1 MKSNI
6 LALSV
11 SLLIL
16 FNLSACS
23 RIKSFFPDKT
33 KEYQLITEIPELTV
47 PADLSSD
54 AIHRRKTVEPSV
66 PVYQSTKAVP
76 PPDFEDIDSS
86 TEDSVTE
93 DIVTEDT
100 VTENSVT
107 EEKTVTKEYIYVDLL
122 EFSGGATRIR
132 IEDTMDK
139 NWRRVG
145 KALSRHSIEITA
157 RDERDKIYYVQYDA
171 DFKKVEDGT
180 LWDEALFIFGSDP
193 AQEKEFR
200 VRLVENGSLTEVIV
214 LDKNDKPLSKGPGL
228 KLLKLIFESIKED
241 LADTK

>member
-23 RIKSFFPDKT
+23 RIRSIFPDKT

-47 PADLSSD
+47 PEDLSID
-54 AIHRRKTVEPSV
+54 AINRRKIVDSV
-66 PVYQSTKAVP
+66 LPVYQNTKAVP
-76 PPDFEDIDSS
+76 PPDFEGMDSS
-86 TEDSVTE
+86 TE
-93 DIVTEDT
+93 
-100 VTENSVT
+100 ENSAV
-107 EEKTVTKEYIYVDLL
+107 EKTETKEYIYVDLL

-145 KALSRHSIEITA
+145 KALSRNSIEITA
-157 RDERDKIYYVQYDA
+157 RDELDKIYFVQYDA
-171 DFKKVEDGT
+171 NFKKVEDGS
-180 LWDEALFIFGSDP
+180 LWDEALFLFGSDP

-214 LDKNDKPLSKGPGL
+214 LDRNDKPLSKGPGL
-228 KLLKLIFESIKED
+228 KLLKLIFESIKKD
-241 LADTK
+241 LAGTK

>member
-23 RIKSFFPDKT
+23 RIKRFFPDKT

-54 AIHRRKTVEPSV
+54 AIHRRKTVDPSV

-93 DIVTEDT
+93 DT
-100 VTENSVT
+100 VT

-145 KALSRHSIEITA
+145 KALSRNSIEITA
-157 RDERDKIYYVQYDA
+157 RDELDKIYFVQYDA
-171 DFKKVEDGT
+171 DFKKVEDGS

-228 KLLKLIFESIKED
+228 KLLRLLFESIKED
-241 LADTK
+241 LANLK

>member
-1 MKSNI
+1 MKSTI
-6 LALSV
+6 FTLSI
-11 SLLIL
+11 SLLVL

-23 RIKSFFPDKT
+23 RIKSFFPDKS

-47 PADLSSD
+47 PSDLSND
-54 AIHRRKTVEPSV
+54 AIRRGKTVDTSV
-66 PVYQSTKAVP
+66 PVYQNNKDIP
-76 PPDFEDIDSS
+76 PPDLEDTNSS
-86 TEDSVTE
+86 TE
-93 DIVTEDT
+93 
-100 VTENSVT
+100 ENVP
-107 EEKTVTKEYIYVDLL
+107 EEKTVAKENIYVDLL

-132 IEDTMDK
+132 IEDTMDR

-157 RDERDKIYYVQYDA
+157 RDELDRVFYVQYDA
-171 DFKKVEDGT
+171 DFKKVEDGS

>member
-1 MKSNI
+1 MKSTI
-6 LALSV
+6 VTLSI

-23 RIKSFFPDKT
+23 RIKSYFPDKT
-33 KEYQLITEIPELTV
+33 KEYQLITEIPPLTV
-47 PADLSSD
+47 PSDLSSD
-54 AIHRRKTVEPSV
+54 AIRNSEVIDPSV
-66 PVYQSTKAVP
+66 PVFQIKEGFM
-76 PPDFEDIDSS
+76 PPDSEDGDS
-86 TEDSVTE
+86 TTDENVTGE
-93 DIVTEDT
+93 YV
-100 VTENSVT
+100 S
-107 EEKTVTKEYIYVDLL
+107 EEKTEAKENIYVDLL

-132 IEDTMDK
+132 IEDTIDR

-145 KALSRHSIEITA
+145 RALSRHSIEITA
-157 RDERDKIYYVQYDA
+157 RDELDRIYYVQYDA
-171 DFKKVEDGT
+171 DFKKVEDGS

-228 KLLKLIFESIKED
+228 KLLRLIFESIKED
-241 LADTK
+241 LADQK

>member
-23 RIKSFFPDKT
+23 RIKSFFPDKS
-33 KEYQLITEIPELTV
+33 KEYQLITEIPPLTV
-47 PADLSSD
+47 PSDLSSD
-54 AIHRRKTVEPSV
+54 AIRNSEVIDPSV
-66 PVYQSTKAVP
+66 PVFQIKEGFM
-76 PPDFEDIDSS
+76 PPDSEDIDSS
-86 TEDSVTE
+86 TEDNVA
-93 DIVTEDT
+93 D
-100 VTENSVT
+100 ENVT
-107 EEKTVTKEYIYVDLL
+107 EEKTVEKENIYVDLL

-132 IEDTMDK
+132 IEDTMDR

-157 RDERDKIYYVQYDA
+157 RDELDRVFYVQYDA
-171 DFKKVEDGT
+171 DFKKVEDGS

-228 KLLKLIFESIKED
+228 KLLKLIFESIKEE
-241 LADTK
+241 LADAK

>member
-1 MKSNI
+1 MKSTI
-6 LALSV
+6 FTLSI
-11 SLLIL
+11 SLLVL

-23 RIKSFFPDKT
+23 RIKSFFPDKS
-33 KEYQLITEIPELTV
+33 KEYQLITEIPPLTV
-47 PADLSSD
+47 PSDLSSD
-54 AIHRRKTVEPSV
+54 AIRNSEVIDPSV
-66 PVYQSTKAVP
+66 PVFQIKEGFM
-76 PPDFEDIDSS
+76 PPDSEGVDSA
-86 TEDSVTE
+86 TGENVTGE
-93 DIVTEDT
+93 YLAE
-100 VTENSVT
+100 ENET
-107 EEKTVTKEYIYVDLL
+107 EEQTATEKAIYVDLL

-132 IEDTMDK
+132 IEDTLER

-145 KALSRHSIEITA
+145 KALSRNSIEITA
-157 RDERDKIYYVQYDA
+157 RDELDKIYFVQYDA

-228 KLLKLIFESIKED
+228 KLLELLFESIKED
-241 LADTK
+241 LANTK